1 MKYIRLLRIKHYIK
15 NIIIFLP
22 VFFAKELSAADKI
35 LILCSG
41 YASFCFLSSA
51 VYILN
56 DLMDAEKDRLH
67 PVKRLRPLAS
77 GEVTKAQA
85 VWLFSACLILSFV
98 FHINTGHLK
107 GAAVLALFFIM
118 NVLYSTGMKKIAILD
133 VLCLALGYVLRVQ
146 YGGIL
151 SDSEISGWFYMVV
164 LSGAFYLGLGK
175 RREEIKMAGGIDTR
189 EVLKYYTYAFLDKN
203 MYVFM
208 ELTIVFYSFW
218 AVSQPGKM
226 MRWTI
231 PVFMLILMKYSLD
244 VEDEKIGGADP
255 VEVILKDKMLMVILA
270 VYGIL
275 AAASLYF

>member
-1 MKYIRLLRIKHYIK
+1 M
-15 NIIIFLP
+15 
-22 VFFAKELSAADKI
+22 
-35 LILCSG
+35 
-41 YASFCFLSSA
+41 
-51 VYILN
+51 
-56 DLMDAEKDRLH
+56 
-67 PVKRLRPLAS
+67 
-77 GEVTKAQA
+77 
-85 VWLFSACLILSFV
+85 LFI
-98 FHINTGHLK
+98 
-107 GAAVLALFFIM
+107 
-118 NVLYSTGMKKIAILD
+118 
-133 VLCLALGYVLRVQ
+133 
-146 YGGIL
+146 
-151 SDSEISGWFYMVV
+151 W
-164 LSGAFYLGLGK
+164 GLEN
-175 RREEIKMAGGIDTR
+175 EETTSKWGGIDTR